1 VADLRPQPSPSHLLF
16 AGIGCYLV
24 AWIAPEPMC
33 WYNLG
38 AAVALLAAAAA
49 GAVDAWV
56 RK

>member
-1 VADLRPQPSPSHLLF
+1 MADLRPQPSPSHLLF